1 MWEHFCDNLFFQGTN
16 SVLIY
21 LILDY
26 VFFINNVRQKNESTK
41 KFYEISK
48 EEEKDNLSE
57 KNEDKIYSF
66 CLGEFYFL
74 F

>member
-1 MWEHFCDNLFFQGTN
+1 MIIYFFRVQT
-16 SVLIY
+16 VLIY

-41 KFYEISK
+41 KFNEISK